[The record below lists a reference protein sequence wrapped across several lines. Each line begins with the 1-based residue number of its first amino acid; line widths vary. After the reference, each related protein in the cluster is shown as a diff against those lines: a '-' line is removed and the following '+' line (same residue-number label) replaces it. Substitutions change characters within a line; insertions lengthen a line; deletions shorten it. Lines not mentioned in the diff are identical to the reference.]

1 MAIEYRWAEAQYDR
15 LPAMAADLVR
25 NQVSV
30 ITAAGIP
37 AAVAAK
43 AATTTI
49 PVVFA
54 VGVDPVEVGLVASL
68 NRPGGNVTGVVS
80 LAVELGPKR
89 LELAHELIPAADTI
103 AFLVNPSR
111 PNAEDETKIMQAVA
125 RNLALE
131 LRVLE
136 ASAERDFDTI
146 FALLVQQR
154 AAALVIGVDVF
165 FNSRSE
171 QLAALT
177 VRHAVPAIYQYREFV
192 AAGGLMSYGASF
204 ADIYHQ
210 TGIYTGRVLKGERP
224 QELPVIQSTKAEL
237 ILNLKTAKALGL
249 AVPTA
254 LLVRADEVIE

>member
-1 MAIEYRWAEAQYDR
+1 MKRREFITLIGSVAAWPLAARGQETGVPVVGYLDPGNRAAHAELILAFRAGLAEEGYVEGRNVAIEYRWAEAQYDR

-30 ITAAGIP
+30 ITAAGTP

-154 AAALVIGVDVF
+154 
-165 FNSRSE
+165 
-171 QLAALT
+171 
-177 VRHAVPAIYQYREFV
+177 
-192 AAGGLMSYGASF
+192 
-204 ADIYHQ
+204 
-210 TGIYTGRVLKGERP
+210 
-224 QELPVIQSTKAEL
+224 
-237 ILNLKTAKALGL
+237 
-249 AVPTA
+249 
-254 LLVRADEVIE
+254 